1 MNKNVI
7 IVGAIAVGLYLM
19 SQGKKS
25 TMAVVKKKAPQRLK
39 RKYPRPHFTPIIK
52 RVIAKK
58 KAIYN
63 KPKIKRVIAKKKA
76 IYNKPKIKRV
86 IAKKKAIYNKP
97 KIRKATAKKIMA
109 PKLTKPQKKKMNKA
123 FHVPI
128 KRQRFWLRPK
138 PKRR

>member
-86 IAKKKAIYNKP
+86 IARKKQIYHRPIPRKAIP
-97 KIRKATAKKIMA
+97 RKQIIKRMA
-109 PKLTKPQKKKMNKA
+109 RR
-123 FHVPI
+123 
-128 KRQRFWLRPK
+128 KRQR
-138 PKRR
+138 